1 MCAAQ
6 TNTSNQTFGYTWGF
20 ADNSRGES
28 VVEISPNINYTVSDA
43 VRKHI
48 FMYFVLFII
57 ILLFYVSYISKNSMK
72 LKNPRKSYIILIGVV
87 VRRRMVS
94 CVRKKND

>member
-20 ADNSRGES
+20 AETNSRGES

-43 VRKHI
+43 VRSLC
-48 FMYFVLFII
+48 FTYFSVLFFINI
-57 ILLFYVSYISKNSMK
+57 KFHEIVQRVKTRETHAYTSK
-72 LKNPRKSYIILIGVV
+72 IGVIQ
-87 VRRRMVS
+87 
-94 CVRKKND
+94 NQLY